1 MKDTIL
7 KALSNINCFYSIIW
21 MKATGKD
28 KYTFREESKV
38 HEMLLAAMS
47 VYALAAYTPEL
58 IRNEDWFSFDEFLDD
73 LRNDRAEVVKHL
85 KWRAGGHH
93 FLNEVTTDKYITACK
108 KILGILKEV

>member
-1 MKDTIL
+1 MKDTVL

-47 VYALAAYTPEL
+47 VV
-58 IRNEDWFSFDEFLDD
+58 IR
-73 LRNDRAEVVKHL
+73 RK
-85 KWRAGGHH
+85 
-93 FLNEVTTDKYITACK
+93 TA
-108 KILGILKEV
+108 

>member
-47 VYALAAYTPEL
+47 EL